1 MRAAQFHR
9 NTGKIQVNEV
19 PIPEPEGTDILVKI
33 KSASLCH
40 SDIMAIE
47 GWTPTPSS
55 VKPITLG
62 HEGAG
67 IVEKLGSKVT
77 GFRPGDRVGFL
88 YITGCCFECEA
99 CKVYNLYCTKGAPRI
114 QGMTEGSDGFFA
126 EYAVVDY
133 RNAIVLPEAIKI
145 ETASPLFCGG
155 IAGNSLTLVA
165 FHTVE
170 SCGLNPGEWLVVVGC
185 GGLGQA
191 AVQYAK
197 AMGIKVIG
205 LDINDETLAE
215 SKRVGADLTFNSA
228 TNSNYLD
235 EIRKATGGGAHAA
248 AVYSASIAAYENA
261 KIALRIGGLLMAVG
275 LPAKTFQVN
284 LTEIIT
290 GLYRLK
296 GDCTGIPQRMSR
308 AIEFTAQHN
317 IQPNVVSFHKLE
329 DVPDMITKMRAQ
341 KSTGRMAVLF

>member
-1 MRAAQFHR
+1 MGSIATMRAAQFHR
-9 NTGKIQVNEV
+9 DTGKIQVNEV
-19 PIPEPEGTDILVKI
+19 PIPEPEATEILVKI

-67 IVEKLGSKVT
+67 VVERLGSKVT
-77 GFRPGDRVGFL
+77 GFKPGDPVGFL
-88 YITGCCFECEA
+88 YITGVCFECEG
-99 CKVYNLYCTKGAPRI
+99 CKVYNLYCSKGTPRI
-114 QGMTEGSDGFFA
+114 QGMTEGADGFFA
-126 EYAVVDY
+126 QYAVVDY
-133 RNAIVLPEAIKI
+133 RNAIVLPDAVKL
-145 ETASPLFCGG
+145 ETASPLFSF
-155 IAGNSLTLVA
+155 N
-165 FHTVE
+165 TVE
-170 SCGLNPGEWLVVVGC
+170 SCELKPDEWLAVVGC

-197 AMGIKVIG
+197 AMGIKVVG

-215 SKRVGADLTFNSA
+215 TTKVGADLTFNSA
-228 TNSNYLD
+228 TNPNYLD
-235 EIRKATGGGAHAA
+235 EIRKATGGGVHAA

-261 KIALRIGGLLMAVG
+261 RKALRIGGLLMAVG
-275 LPAKTFQVN
+275 LPSKPFPVN

-296 GDCTGIPQRMSR
+296 GDCTGTPQRMPR
-308 AIEFTAQHN
+308 AIEFTAKHA
-317 IQPNVVSFHKLE
+317 IQPNVVSFHKLDE
-329 DVPDMITKMRAQ
+329 VPDMIAKMRAE

>member
-1 MRAAQFHR
+1 MGSIATMRAAQFHR
-9 NTGKIQVNEV
+9 DTGKIQVNEV
-19 PIPEPEGTDILVKI
+19 LIPEPLDTEILVKI

-55 VKPITLG
+55 VKPLTLG

-67 IVEKLGSKVT
+67 VVEKLGSKVI
-77 GFRPGDRVGFL
+77 GFKPGEPVGFL

-99 CKVYNLYCTKGAPRI
+99 CRVYNLYCTQGIPRI
-114 QGMTEGSDGFFA
+114 QGMTADVDGFFA

-133 RNAIVLPEAIKI
+133 RNAIVLPEAIKL
-145 ETASPLFCGG
+145 ETASPLFC
-155 IAGNSLTLVA
+155 A
-165 FHTVE
+165 FNTVE
-170 SCGLNPGEWLVVVGC
+170 SCELKPSEWLAVVGC

-205 LDINDETLAE
+205 LDISDETLTEAQ
-215 SKRVGADLTFNSA
+215 RVGADLTVNSA
-228 TNSNYLD
+228 TNPNYLD
-235 EIRKATGGGAHAA
+235 EIRKATGGGVHAA
-248 AVYSASIAAYENA
+248 AVYSSSIAAYENA
-261 KIALRIGGLLMAVG
+261 KKALRIGGLLMAVG
-275 LPAKTFQVN
+275 LPEKPFPVV

-296 GDCTGIPQRMSR
+296 GDCTGIPERMPR
-308 AIEFTAQHN
+308 AIEFTAKHA

-329 DVPDMITKMRAQ
+329 EVPDMVAKMKAQ

>member
-9 NTGKIQVNEV
+9 DTGKIQVNEV
-19 PIPEPEGTDILVKI
+19 PIPEPEDTEILVEI

-77 GFRPGDRVGFL
+77 GFMPGDRVGFL
-88 YITGCCFECEA
+88 YIIGCCFECEA
-99 CKVYNLYCTKGAPRI
+99 CKVYNLYGTKGAPRI

-133 RNAIVLPEAIKI
+133 RNAIVLPEAVKI
-145 ETASPLFCGG
+145 ETASPLF
-155 IAGNSLTLVA
+155 
-165 FHTVE
+165 F
-170 SCGLNPGEWLVVVGC
+170 
-185 GGLGQA
+185 
-191 AVQYAK
+191 
-197 AMGIKVIG
+197 
-205 LDINDETLAE
+205 
-215 SKRVGADLTFNSA
+215 GADLTFNSA

-235 EIRKATGGGAHAA
+235 EIRMATGGGAHAA

-261 KIALRIGGLLMAVG
+261 KKALRIGGLLMAVG
-275 LPAKTFQVN
+275 LPAKPFQLN

-290 GLYRLK
+290 GLYRLR
-296 GDCTGIPQRMSR
+296 GDCTGIPQPMSQ

-329 DVPDMITKMRAQ
+329 EVPHMIAKMRAQ